1 MAGFWGLLPLAKAG
15 TL

>member
-1 MAGFWGLLPLAKAG
+1 MAGFWDPLPLAKAG

>member
-1 MAGFWGLLPLAKAG
+1 MAGFWRPLLLAKAG